1 MSVLN
6 LHKDERHKPEKWI
19 PVGWMPIFD
28 EKQTRCPGKGY
39 ESDAARKARLFLTA
53 AGADQY
59 HRGLLP
65 GPVVDWGE
73 EQERTHSPGP
83 NASHYEAF
91 QNMAGADL
99 ACSGT

>member
-1 MSVLN
+1 MPASIEKFIKAICLSVLIHAVSVLN

-73 EQERTHSPGP
+73 EQEQR
-83 NASHYEAF
+83 
-91 QNMAGADL
+91 
-99 ACSGT
+99 